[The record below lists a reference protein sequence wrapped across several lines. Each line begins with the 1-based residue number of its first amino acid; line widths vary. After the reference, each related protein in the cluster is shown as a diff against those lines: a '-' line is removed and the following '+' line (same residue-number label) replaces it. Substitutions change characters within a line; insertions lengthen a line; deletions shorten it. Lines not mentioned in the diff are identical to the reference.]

1 MKENG
6 LYINADSFAKV
17 CQRNL
22 AHGSYLF
29 VNLGHGHGAFVRL
42 DEKAG
47 QRHCLHSLCLKFR
60 SEGEVETV
68 AQQLFGQLRLPPKSM
83 NNPRDTGFQLFFQTQ
98 QGISGFYQMYNQW
111 FACRIG
117 HFCLADEDRFLQS
130 HRSIRQ
136 FVQSCLANSQYLWM
150 SYRRLKPFPNLLWD
164 VTSQRPRMYPHRIP
178 LPRTRRKRIRRT
190 VDDAEAIRL
199 HASVRVDVGIIVHK
213 HKGEKGEKVSQGTG
227 SYPEPPHG
235 WQRNRRRTARYNPL
249 KGPCLRMA
257 STAYCEQVGVKRHDG
272 GRKGG
277 DALLIEKDGKQQ
289 DRRQDF
295 QQPPHSFA
303 PPAFSQTFDAANVSP
318 MRCKAVRI
326 RPAMT
331 SEPAT
336 RSDR

>member
-6 LYINADSFAKV
+6 LHIGTDS
-17 CQRNL
+17 L
-22 AHGSYLF
+22 AQFFKGNSVYGSHPSIG
-29 VNLGHGHGAFVRL
+29 LGNGRKAFVCL
-42 DEKAG
+42 NEKTR
-47 QRHCLHSLCLKFR
+47 QRHCPHSLCLKFR

-68 AQQLFGQLRLPPKSM
+68 AQQLFGQLRLPSKSM

-117 HFCLADEDRFLQS
+117 HLCLADEDRFLQS

-257 STAYCEQVGVKRHDG
+257 STAYCEQVGVKRHEG
-272 GRKGG
+272 GVKG
-277 DALLIEKDGKQQ
+277 EMH
-289 DRRQDF
+289 F
-295 QQPPHSFA
+295 W
-303 PPAFSQTFDAANVSP
+303 
-318 MRCKAVRI
+318 
-326 RPAMT
+326 
-331 SEPAT
+331 
-336 RSDR
+336 